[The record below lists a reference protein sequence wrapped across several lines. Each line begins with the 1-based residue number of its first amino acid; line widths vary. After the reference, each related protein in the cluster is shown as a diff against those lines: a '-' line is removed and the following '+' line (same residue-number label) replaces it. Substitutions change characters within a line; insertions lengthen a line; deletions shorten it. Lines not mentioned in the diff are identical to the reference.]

1 MMSHLLTYGT
11 QVFYNPRNTHSY
23 ISLIQSNY
31 KHDSQISLQKKIN
44 MSYFTCDEPPIP
56 TRIPIGGSKPK
67 PQGRP
72 FNSFILHF
80 IKFSFS
86 KVSRPES
93 PARPEGRVRTGAR
106 FTPTFSFILSK
117 NLFMS
122 FRFKVFNYAEAFSNG
137 RPINIYISQNA
148 ITMKAFYAF

>member
-1 MMSHLLTYGT
+1 MASHFSYYSFHILFGKLQLPKNITITLGACGD
-11 QVFYNPRNTHSY
+11 PRA
-23 ISLIQSNY
+23 QP
-31 KHDSQISLQKKIN
+31 DPV
-44 MSYFTCDEPPIP
+44 DE
-56 TRIPIGGSKPK
+56 SEPK
-67 PQGRP
+67 PRGRP

-93 PARPEGRVRTGAR
+93 PTRPESRVRIGAR

-117 NLFMS
+117 HLFMS
-122 FRFKVFNYAEAFSNG
+122 FRFKVFNYAETFSNG

-148 ITMKAFYAF
+148 ITMKAFYAFLK

>member
-1 MMSHLLTYGT
+1 MALYG
-11 QVFYNPRNTHSY
+11 PRCGDPRAR
-23 ISLIQSNY
+23 L
-31 KHDSQISLQKKIN
+31 DSV
-44 MSYFTCDEPPIP
+44 D
-56 TRIPIGGSKPK
+56 GSEPK
-67 PQGRP
+67 PRGQP

-93 PARPEGRVRTGAR
+93 SARPEGRVRTEAR

-117 NLFMS
+117 HLFMS

-137 RPINIYISQNA
+137 RPINIHI
-148 ITMKAFYAF
+148 